1 MRVNLIFNPE
11 RGTEPVAIKVECEEG
26 QINYFMDGSTA
37 ALNYTKGTVV
47 ASDIRE
53 ATEYIKELPMVQAV
67 EEL

>member
-1 MRVNLIFNPE
+1 MRANLIFDPE
-11 RGTEPVAIKVECEEG
+11 RGTEPVEIKVECEEG
-26 QINYFMDGSTA
+26 QIHYHMHGSTA

-47 ASDIRE
+47 ASDIQK